1 MLVLVSAE
9 RWQGLVNKIV
19 FDMMALVLANVG
31 AFVNIR
37 NYEGACYGA

>member
-19 FDMMALVLANVG
+19 FDMMASALAHVG
-31 AFVNIR
+31 ALVKHP
-37 NYEGACYGA
+37 EL